1 MKKVMLLLLIATSF
15 IFANEMKWE
24 KDIATAFKK
33 AKESNQTVM
42 IYVETNNCPWC
53 RKMKHRTLAND
64 DVFEKL
70 QNYVVVRTIK
80 NSQEAQKYGLNVT
93 YVPTIFFYSPKEE
106 LYQKTVGYYSVEDFL
121 SWLGDIEKKASANKT
136 TK

>member
-15 IFANEMKWE
+15 IFANEMNWE
-24 KDIATAFKK
+24 KDIATAYAK

-53 RKMKHRTLAND
+53 RKMKHRTLVND
-64 DVFEKL
+64 DVFAKL

-80 NSQEAQKYGLNVT
+80 NSHEAQKYGLNVT
-93 YVPTIFFYSPKEE
+93 YVPTIFFYSPKGD

-121 SWLGDIEKKASANKT
+121 SWLGDVEKKASK
-136 TK
+136 